1 MILDNNIDIEEQYL
15 ATVEDILFF
24 GTKKDDRTGVGTI
37 SQFGHTLRHDL
48 SQGFPCLT
56 TKKVLWQKAFDE
68 MLWMISGSTNINDLP
83 KRSQV
88 IWKAW
93 SDKDGNI
100 GEGYGK
106 QMRRWTSFYPIY
118 KKESIWTMRN
128 FTHEEQIS
136 YLPKHLNSFIIN
148 EEYEKLDECI
158 SLSNP
163 SGYSMDVYKYEVD
176 QIKKI
181 QWQLRNNPND
191 RRIVLNLWNVSE
203 LEDMSLVPCHLL
215 SIFNVQDGK
224 LNCLLTLRSNDMFL
238 GNPFNLCGYAM
249 LVHLFAY
256 CCDLEVGILQVS
268 IADAHIYNNHT
279 QQIEEQLKR
288 KPFKLPK
295 FVIKEGT
302 PKEITEIKIEHI
314 DLIDYESHGMLK
326 GAVAV

>member
-24 GTKKDDRTGVGTI
+24 GTKKDDRTGVGTT
-37 SQFGHTLRHDL
+37 SQFGHILKHDL

-106 QMRRWTSFYPIY
+106 QMRRWTSFYPRINAF
-118 KKESIWTMRN
+118 I
-128 FTHEEQIS
+128 
-136 YLPKHLNSFIIN
+136 PKHINKILEDEIIEQEWENIDFYKCLSDGGHICEFI
-148 EEYEKLDECI
+148 
-158 SLSNP
+158 
-163 SGYSMDVYKYEVD
+163 KYEVD

-203 LEDMSLVPCHLL
+203 LEDMLLPPCHLL

-268 IADAHIYNNHT
+268 IADAHIYNNHVE
-279 QQIEEQLKR
+279 QIEEQLKR

-295 FVIKEGT
+295 FVIKEGA

-314 DLIDYESHGMLK
+314 DLIDYESNGMLK